1 MGYTTPPSFTTGD
14 IVGASQLNVFRDD
27 VRWANE
33 SSTANGRPSTF
44 AYRSS
49 NLSVA
54 NTTLV
59 AVGFDQHEDNAGAH
73 STSVNNSRFTAP
85 VAGRYILKAQARWA
99 ANATGHRAISVVP
112 NGSGV
117 PVSGQ
122 NSSAFGIYDLDNYCE
137 AVVRLAAGDYL
148 EVYAYQTSGGALNV
162 LGHSVTYGGAFAYFD
177 WIST

>member
-49 NLSVA
+49 NQSINHATSTPV
-54 NTTLV
+54 T
-59 AVGFDQHEDNAGAH
+59 FDQHEDNAGAH
-73 STSVNNSRFTAP
+73 STSVNPSRFTAP
-85 VAGRYILKAQARWA
+85 VAGRYLLKAQLRYA
-99 ANATGHRAISVVP
+99 ANAAGHRQVNVVA

-117 PVSGQ
+117 PVTGQ
-122 NSSAFGIYDLDNYCE
+122 GGLAFGIYDMDLYCE
-137 AVVRLAAGDYL
+137 GVVRMAAGDFL
-148 EVYAYQTSGGALNV
+148 EVYALQTSGGALNV
-162 LGHSVTYGGAFAYFD
+162 LGHSVSYGGAFAYFD